1 MLRIFFDWSEVW
13 SLLIPLTIL
22 VVKKKKYADYL
33 KPVIAYIIITLLIF
47 LAANI
52 IWKHKNDWHLPQWL
66 HSNNYLYNTHAILQF
81 FLFGLFFIRLNQPF
95 AILLK
100 KLFFVVFIL
109 FALINFIFFEKF
121 FFFNSISSHIHSV
134 GVGLLL
140 AYCLLYFL
148 FLLQDDSVLVIQKQK
163 GFWIVSALTIYV
175 TVNFFIF
182 LFYST
187 LILDEKN
194 RHWAENIWDVHNATF
209 LLLCI
214 CITKT
219 FNEQP
224 EK

>member
-33 KPVIAYIIITLLIF
+33 KPVIAYIIITLFIF

-109 FALINFIFFEKF
+109 FALINFIFLDIVFCIF
-121 FFFNSISSHIHSV
+121 
-134 GVGLLL
+134 
-140 AYCLLYFL
+140 YFC
-148 FLLQDDSVLVIQKQK
+148 FKM
-163 GFWIVSALTIYV
+163 
-175 TVNFFIF
+175 TV
-182 LFYST
+182 Y
-187 LILDEKN
+187 
-194 RHWAENIWDVHNATF
+194 W
-209 LLLCI
+209 
-214 CITKT
+214 
-219 FNEQP
+219 
-224 EK
+224 